1 MLLRWVRI
9 RAKFSS
15 NIVVPPDGLTVLLQA
30 AARRSADRSRMD
42 LRGRGPP
49 SSAHNASSISSMVT
63 GAFNPTGARS
73 EGQDAIAEAP
83 EAHEDRLARSS
94 PMLRPGWETTSCGCW
109 NLVPG

>member
-42 LRGRGPP
+42 LPPGGGRGPP

-73 EGQDAIAEAP
+73 EGQDAIAEAS
-83 EAHEDRLARSS
+83 EAHEDRMARFS
-94 PMLRPGWETTSCGCW
+94 PMLRPGWETTSCG
-109 NLVPG
+109 